1 MNTNLIEIL
10 KIELDYRSN
19 KTENI
24 IYLRNKTKDN
34 LFLIIEN
41 KYYLSNDST
50 IITINFNLHNFNL
63 KIFKINKLYNHY
75 LLDTIKFNFSN
86 WKING
91 IGGNSLIE
99 TPNGKLNLQ
108 NIDYTKNNTI
118 YDSLLNKILIKCIII
133 YKIDNNTTTNNN
145 IFPITIYKN
154 NFGLNLPNSDFD
166 ITINENLRVKKF
178 IMSGRQIFLN
188 TIFNNDYYIY
198 NIITENVS
206 SMLVNGFILDS
217 LNVNILNC

>member
-166 ITINENLRVKKF
+166 ITINGNLRVKKF

>member
-63 KIFKINKLYNHY
+63 KIL
-75 LLDTIKFNFSN
+75 
-86 WKING
+86 
-91 IGGNSLIE
+91 
-99 TPNGKLNLQ
+99 
-108 NIDYTKNNTI
+108 
-118 YDSLLNKILIKCIII
+118 
-133 YKIDNNTTTNNN
+133 
-145 IFPITIYKN
+145 
-154 NFGLNLPNSDFD
+154 
-166 ITINENLRVKKF
+166 
-178 IMSGRQIFLN
+178 
-188 TIFNNDYYIY
+188 
-198 NIITENVS
+198 
-206 SMLVNGFILDS
+206 
-217 LNVNILNC
+217 